1 MKLLQTIFT
10 FIKHI
15 FNEYVRLNKPS
26 KLCVNYK
33 LIKNKLS
40 LYNEK

>member
-1 MKLLQTIFT
+1 MKLLQTILT

-15 FNEYVRLNKPS
+15 FNEDVRLYKPS
-26 KLCVNYK
+26 KLCMNYK

>member
-1 MKLLQTIFT
+1 MKLLQTILT

-15 FNEYVRLNKPS
+15 LLKTLDYKPS
-26 KLCVNYK
+26 KLCMDYK

-40 LYNEK
+40 LYNEN

>member
-1 MKLLQTIFT
+1 MKLLQIILT

-15 FNEYVRLNKPS
+15 FIEDVRLYKPS
-26 KLCVNYK
+26 KLSMNYK

-40 LYNEK
+40 LYNEN

>member
-1 MKLLQTIFT
+1 MKLSQKILT

-15 FNEYVRLNKPS
+15 YNEDVRLKKPS
-26 KLCVNYK
+26 KLYINYK

-40 LYNEK
+40 LCNEK